1 MAEANGCW
9 WKNHMESYMA
19 QVDPVAQNIRDY
31 GQPTSFWWAQRGGP
45 DGNSGNPKKKRVQ
58 SQSFIVFYFIFIWKV
73 KLEKNLEQKAL
84 GPWLIIGFAMVSS
97 KSWGTMRFHRPW
109 PKPLLSVNRL
119 LSFNVLIKC
128 KEYISHCPLC
138 MQTSGHK
145 LLPITRCGSTFN
157 MLIFRNFCSQQ
168 LYLSIHARF
177 RAWVIHLNKINW

>member
-1 MAEANGCW
+1 
-9 WKNHMESYMA
+9 
-19 QVDPVAQNIRDY
+19 
-31 GQPTSFWWAQRGGP
+31 
-45 DGNSGNPKKKRVQ
+45 
-58 SQSFIVFYFIFIWKV
+58 
-73 KLEKNLEQKAL
+73 
-84 GPWLIIGFAMVSS
+84 MVSS

-157 MLIFRNFCSQQ
+157 MLMFRNFCSQQ